1 MFYSHITHQRNPITH
16 TETPSGGFFF
26 HLSAEIDC
34 RRRFRT
40 WQNFATLARYGKLGK
55 RNEKKRRRARRARRA
70 RREIETSKKKPQTTR
85 APHALPLVKLASQ
98 PPVPQMAPKR
108 SICEVMISNLDDE
121 TPDIDPKV
129 PASYFGPFAS
139 KVLDAFIDEAP
150 PDVLRMIENIHRRDF
165 IDNIVKARYNTAHDT
180 VFIAQIDFNE
190 YVADTEYYMTE
201 QVIRS
206 IDAHNNFEQVTRNA
220 INEVFFTT
228 NSIMTDMA
236 KHKNTALPQYAD
248 LCKMQADCI
257 TRFRAVIEA
266 SANSI
271 IDSERE

>member
-1 MFYSHITHQRNPITH
+1 MGRDRIPTADSVEDLAI
-16 TETPSGGFFF
+16 
-26 HLSAEIDC
+26 
-34 RRRFRT
+34 
-40 WQNFATLARYGKLGK
+40 FATLLRYGKIGK
-55 RNEKKRRRARRARRA
+55 RNEKRNEKRNDKKRRRARRARRAGSARRA

-108 SICEVMISNLDDE
+108 CIYEVMISDLDDE

-139 KVLDAFIDEAP
+139 KILDAFIDEAP
-150 PDVLRMIENIHRRDF
+150 SDVLRMIEGINRRDY
-165 IDNIVKARYNTAHDT
+165 IDNIAKARYQTAHDT

-190 YVADTEYYMTE
+190 YVADMEEYMANE
-201 QVIRS
+201 VIHS
-206 IDAHNNFEQVTRNA
+206 IDAHNNFEQVTRHA

-236 KHKNTALPQYAD
+236 NRKNTALPQYAD
-248 LCKMQADCI
+248 LCKMQTDCI
-257 TRFRAVIEA
+257 MRLRAVIEA
-266 SANSI
+266 SSDSI
-271 IDSERE
+271 IESERE